1 MNDDDEIYA
10 EIARLVDALAPYTEV
25 SGAVHNMDT
34 TTRTSLSGSGV
45 IDLRI
50 RIDGHLRIQV
60 AFYRSYNYGILNYTV
75 YHEQALQVKNFTQL
89 VETTLSCIE
98 REVAFEHTQ
107 HS

>member
-1 MNDDDEIYA
+1 MNDDA
-10 EIARLVDALAPYTEV
+10 EIVRLVDALAPYTEV
-25 SGAVHNMDT
+25 SGAVYNMDT

-60 AFYRSYNYGILNYTV
+60 AFYRSYNGILNYTV

-98 REVAFEHTQ
+98 REMTFEHT
-107 HS
+107 